1 MKLREAINILE
12 KHNKWRR
19 GYIDDM
25 VDVYELGI
33 AIDVIVSYYKHYQK
47 DLKNLQVKK

>member
-1 MKLREAINILE
+1 MTLRHAVNILE

-19 GYIDDM
+19 GDIDDM
-25 VDVYELGI
+25 VDVCELGI
-33 AIDVIVSYYKHYQK
+33 AIDIIVSYYKYCQK